1 MWERVLI
8 PACWGVGGS
17 TVNADAVHYSCPGTS
32 VPPFYYTPARSIH
45 RLPQCLHVRS
55 HRARMSLEGER
66 GCDGCWA
73 RESSCVFI
81 SVSSCVFTRRHR
93 ALPPT
98 PRGQSSPSSR
108 RRFQPC
114 HAAAQHTRARAHTH
128 RRAGRAQD
136 YIIIHVLGTRTVTH
150 RVGIAHAAAALTH
163 ARQTEV
169 IAEGR

>member
-8 PACWGVGGS
+8 PACPGVGGS
-17 TVNADAVHYSCPGTS
+17 TVNADVVHYSCPGTS
-32 VPPFYYTPARSIH
+32 PPPFYYTPARSIH

-73 RESSCVFI
+73 RESSYVFI

-150 RVGIAHAAAALTH
+150 RVGIDHATAALTH